1 MRNEFLKFDGKS
13 KEAFN
18 IAQLAALLA
27 RSQQFLIRLPFDA
40 NGADVLAYNPAT
52 LKTIPVQVK
61 SRLGTHPKYVGKGLY
76 MAFPTWEGTNR
87 QRWFLLPHDT
97 LVELQGPNNLGR
109 TQGHP
114 SVAMFRKLAPY
125 SLGAIDLI

>member
-1 MRNEFLKFDGKS
+1 MRNTFLKFDGKS

-18 IAQLAALLA
+18 LAQLGALLA

-52 LKTIPVQVK
+52 LKTIPIQIK
-61 SRLGTHPKYVGKGLY
+61 SRLGTHPKYVGKDLY
-76 MAFPTWEGTNR
+76 IAFPAWEGTNR

-97 LVELQGPNNLGR
+97 LVELQGPQNLGR
-109 TQGHP
+109 THGHP
-114 SVAMFRKLAPY
+114 SRDMLAKLAPY
-125 SLGAIDLI
+125 SLGAIDLV